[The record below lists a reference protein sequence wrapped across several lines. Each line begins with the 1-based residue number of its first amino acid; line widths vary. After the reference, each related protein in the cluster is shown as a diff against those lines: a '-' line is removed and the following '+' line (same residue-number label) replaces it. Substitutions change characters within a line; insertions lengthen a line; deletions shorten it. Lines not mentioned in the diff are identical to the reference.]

1 MPYEF
6 PQDTAD
12 LLVLGLEFDTDPAGV
27 GYPAGGVE
35 NTANDPIFDSLI
47 NTVSPTILVK
57 RQTVATSA
65 IFNAVVPSER
75 QGLSPQQSD
84 WFRDMLTLGQIS
96 PATQSGIVAELVEV
110 LFGPQADSHASLMTL
125 FTEPGSRLKQMQQ
138 DGLLSKVNSFTVS
151 TPGQIR
157 AART

>member
-12 LLVLGLEFDTDPAGV
+12 LLVLGLEFDNDPAGV
-27 GYPAGGVE
+27 GYPSGGVE

-65 IFNAVVPSER
+65 IFNAVVPSES
-75 QGLSPQQSD
+75 QALSPQQAE
-84 WFRDMLTLGQIS
+84 WFRNLLLLGQVS
-96 PATQSGIVAELVEV
+96 PVTQSSIIAELVDV
-110 LFGPQADSHASLMTL
+110 MFGAQTDSHAALMTL

-151 TPGQIR
+151 TPGNIR
-157 AART
+157 AARA